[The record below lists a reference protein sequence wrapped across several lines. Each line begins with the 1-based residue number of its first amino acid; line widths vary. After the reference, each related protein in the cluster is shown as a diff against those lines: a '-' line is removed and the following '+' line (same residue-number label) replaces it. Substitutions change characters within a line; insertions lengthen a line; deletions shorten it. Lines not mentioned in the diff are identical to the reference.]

1 MTHGNR
7 THRIMSLPIIGTAP
21 AAPPRIVAALCLVA
35 SGYLHAQLYLRGYRA
50 IPGIGPA
57 FLLQASG
64 SFAVGVLLLAAAP
77 AILRLAAA
85 GLAGGA
91 LVGFALSRTVGIFG
105 FVEHGLN
112 PAPQALLSILTET
125 ATLFL
130 LAVPARSDADGAV
143 AA

>member
-1 MTHGNR
+1 MTHGVS
-7 THRIMSLPIIGTAP
+7 HRILSLPIIGTAP
-21 AAPPRIVAALCLVA
+21 ATAPRIVAALCLA
-35 SGYLHAQLYLRGYRA
+35 ISGYLHAQLYLRGYRA

-64 SFAVGVLLLAAAP
+64 SFAVGILLLAAAP

-112 PAPQALLSILTET
+112 PAPQALLSILTEI
-125 ATLFL
+125 ATLCL
-130 LAVPARSDADGAV
+130 LTVPARSGANGTV
-143 AA
+143 GP

>member
-1 MTHGNR
+1 MTHVA
-7 THRIMSLPIIGTAP
+7 HRILSLPIIGTAP
-21 AAPPRIVAALCLVA
+21 ATAPRVVAALCLAA
-35 SGYLHAQLYLRGYRA
+35 SGYLHAELYLRGYRV
-50 IPGIGPA
+50 IPGVGVA

-64 SFAVGVLLLAAAP
+64 SIAVGVLLIAAAP

-125 ATLFL
+125 ATLCL
-130 LAVPARSDADGAV
+130 LTIPAASRGPGHQQYR
-143 AA
+143 

>member
-1 MTHGNR
+1 MNHGVS
-7 THRIMSLPIIGTAP
+7 HRILSLPIIGTAP
-21 AAPPRIVAALCLVA
+21 ATAPRIVAALCLA
-35 SGYLHAQLYLRGYRA
+35 TSGYLHAQLYLRGYRA
-50 IPGIGPA
+50 IRGIGPA

-64 SFAVGVLLLAAAP
+64 SFAVGILLLAAAP

-112 PAPQALLSILTET
+112 PAPQALLSILTEI
-125 ATLFL
+125 ATLCL
-130 LAVPARSDADGAV
+130 LTIPARSDANGTFGP
-143 AA
+143 